1 MDQSSLFINGT
12 IIGGLQ
18 TPPTAWSLA
27 ITSASMYNAAMKS
40 QNQSLDFQQIAV
52 SYAAHNALT
61 WIFHGTR
68 LYPYIDQAYKTIQT
82 QILGT
87 AGLSNLNEATLA
99 GSHAAQEVTTSR
111 TDDGINNFVDY
122 TFGLPV
128 PGVYQ
133 LTVDGYGLPPH
144 DPQASFIKMFATGK
158 PAMAYLAPQPPNV
171 NGTSYESFL
180 AYVKAIGAS
189 DSTSRTQEQTEIALF
204 WRESAPM

>member
-1 MDQSSLFINGT
+1 
-12 IIGGLQ
+12 
-18 TPPTAWSLA
+18 
-27 ITSASMYNAAMKS
+27 MYNAAMKS

-52 SYAAHNALT
+52 SYAAHNALI
-61 WIFHGTR
+61 WIFHGSR

-87 AGLSNLNEATLA
+87 AGLYNLNEATLA
-99 GSHAAQEVTTSR
+99 GSLAAREVITSR
-111 TDDGINNFVDY
+111 TDDGINDFVDY
-122 TFGLPV
+122 TFGPPV

-133 LTVDGYGLPPH
+133 LTVDDYGLPPH
-144 DPQASFIKMFATGK
+144 DPQVPFVKMFATGK
-158 PAMAYLAPQPPNV
+158 PAMAYLAPQPPDV

-189 DSTSRTQEQTEIALF
+189 DSTSRTQDQTDIALF